1 MKYILLL
8 SIFLCLSGCASVHK
22 NIYIPSPVTQQAPVI
37 IQVPSVPRVIKQSSA
52 AEQHK
57 CSQITVSSAIKFLL
71 TRFFMFV
78 VVPFV
83 VGVVVG
89 VVVKDKVMAVYQ
101 KVKDKLYPPQA

>member
-1 MKYILLL
+1 M
-8 SIFLCLSGCASVHK
+8 SIFLYLSGCTFVHK
-22 NIYIPSPVTQQAPVI
+22 NVYIPAPVTQQAPVI
-37 IQVPSVPRVIKQSSA
+37 TKIPSVPRVIKQPSV

-57 CSQITVSSAIKFLL
+57 CTQITVSSAIKFLL